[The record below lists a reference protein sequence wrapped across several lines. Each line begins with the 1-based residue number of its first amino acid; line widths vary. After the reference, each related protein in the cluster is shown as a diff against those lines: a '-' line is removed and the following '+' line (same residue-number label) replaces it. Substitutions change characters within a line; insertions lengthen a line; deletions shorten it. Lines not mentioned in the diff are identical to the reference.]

1 MTIAIGT
8 SSHNQRKPF
17 GADVSVEGGGLGS
30 YTRSSPRSIGVSSI
44 VFTTY
49 QAVRLGKEDKVT
61 GVPVRI
67 GNPVPLADCLLFVAI
82 RTSADAHSWPACSC
96 DHVPYR
102 LGMEHGDTGVW
113 LSMTTTRLLPL
124 LLCLA
129 LLLSGCG
136 GGAMSLTEYTERIN
150 AVETRASEQGE
161 RIADEAEDIVDF
173 TPQDLE
179 AVLEKARVIRIEVK
193 DATDDI
199 EPPEQ
204 VADIHK
210 LVFDWHSAF
219 IATEEAL
226 AARAATTP
234 HTDQGWTE
242 LSDSPEMAAYRAA
255 IAEGKQVCNDFQS
268 RLDATEQRGVFAD
281 TPWIPGEMKEVV
293 ERVLGCVWFPEN
305 PEDVYRYPPPDST
318 S

>member
-1 MTIAIGT
+1 MPI
-8 SSHNQRKPF
+8 
-17 GADVSVEGGGLGS
+17 
-30 YTRSSPRSIGVSSI
+30 PR
-44 VFTTY
+44 
-49 QAVRLGKEDKVT
+49 A
-61 GVPVRI
+61 
-67 GNPVPLADCLLFVAI
+67 
-82 RTSADAHSWPACSC
+82 ACPC

-102 LGMEHGDTGVW
+102 LGTKHGDTGVW
-113 LSMTTTRLLPL
+113 LSMTMTRLLPL

-129 LLLSGCG
+129 LLLCGCG

-150 AVETRASEQGE
+150 AVEIRASERGE

-173 TPQDLE
+173 TPQDLQ

-204 VADIHK
+204 VADIHN

-219 IATEEAL
+219 VATEEAL